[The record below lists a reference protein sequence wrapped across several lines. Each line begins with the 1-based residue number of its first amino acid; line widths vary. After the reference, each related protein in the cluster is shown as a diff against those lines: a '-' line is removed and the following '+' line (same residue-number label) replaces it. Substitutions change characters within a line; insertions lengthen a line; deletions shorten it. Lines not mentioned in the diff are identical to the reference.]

1 MGTQRRSAR
10 AVSVPA
16 LALALALASALTAG
30 CQQATGRVTT
40 AGAGSGSLTAT
51 PSGYGPVFLGP
62 GDCGSRGRDVQEV
75 PCTSEKATARVI
87 ARYEGRYAG
96 RYEGLG
102 EGQGEGVGE
111 GQGEG
116 RPASGPGCPAATD
129 FVLHISESRP
139 ADDEDGDGEVGRGY
153 ACMRNLEPPHPG
165 DPGGGGGPLT
175 VVGDCV
181 YNAGKGQVKE
191 TACDGSGPRAPE
203 FEVASAVRSRA
214 QCPPSTALYVRLGG
228 ESPVGCARR
237 P

>member
-1 MGTQRRSAR
+1 MGTQRRPVG
-10 AVSVPA
+10 AVSA

-30 CQQATGRVTT
+30 CQQATGRTT
-40 AGAGSGSLTAT
+40 AAGGSAGSPAAT
-51 PSGYGPVFLGP
+51 PYGYGLVFLGP

-75 PCTSEKATARVI
+75 PCTSEKAAARVI
-87 ARYEGRYAG
+87 ARHEG
-96 RYEGLG
+96 RYEGPYEPES
-102 EGQGEGVGE
+102 EGGDAGGDEGGD
-111 GQGEG
+111 EG

-139 ADDEDGDGEVGRGY
+139 AADEDGDGEVGRGY

-165 DPGGGGGPLT
+165 DPGEGGGPHT

-181 YNAGKGQVKE
+181 YSASKGQVKE
-191 TACDGSGPRAPE
+191 TACDGSDARAPE

-228 ESPVGCARR
+228 DEPVGCARR
-237 P
+237 V